1 MTISSLFVP
10 FGFLGVVT
18 ALFCPDLHISA
29 RAARW
34 IHMVR
39 RLDEEG
45 LRFADA
51 DGEALALEARVA
63 LKSLWRFKD
72 ARRNTSAAAATT
84 STFADAIALEH
95 ADPIA
100 AFKVD
105 PKVSTDR
112 VQPVF
117 EAYLDNRTGVLAPD
131 LLLRAGLDVN
141 DATPHNELGKAA
153 VIVDMFARC
162 YPALEFVYYRAHAKA
177 PRQPFDFPS
186 PLRQVLFFLSTPH
199 AVCSVAVTYERP
211 SPPRP
216 PRPPRHVRALSAQRD
231 LRPDRPSSRA
241 Q

>member
-1 MTISSLFVP
+1 
-10 FGFLGVVT
+10 
-18 ALFCPDLHISA
+18 
-29 RAARW
+29 
-34 IHMVR
+34 MVR

-63 LKSLWRFKD
+63 LKSLWRYPD
-72 ARRNTSAAAATT
+72 DRRNKAAAATT

-95 ADPIA
+95 ADPIL

-105 PKVSTDR
+105 PRVPFDR

-117 EAYLDNRTGVLAPD
+117 EAYLEHRTYVLAPD

-162 YPALEFVYYRAHAKA
+162 HPALEFVYYRAHAKA

-199 AVCSVAVTYERP
+199 AVRSVAVTYERP

-216 PRPPRHVRALSAQRD
+216 PPPA
-231 LRPDRPSSRA
+231 PSRA
-241 Q
+241 RAFGAA

>member
-1 MTISSLFVP
+1 
-10 FGFLGVVT
+10 
-18 ALFCPDLHISA
+18 
-29 RAARW
+29 
-34 IHMVR
+34 MVR

-51 DGEALALEARVA
+51 DGEALAPLEARVA
-63 LKSLWRFKD
+63 LKSLWRFPD
-72 ARRNTSAAAATT
+72 DRRNKSAAAATT

-95 ADPIA
+95 ADPIL

-105 PKVSTDR
+105 PRVPFDR

-117 EAYLDNRTGVLAPD
+117 EAYLDNRIGVLAPD

-162 YPALEFVYYRAHAKA
+162 HPALEFVYYRAHAKA

-186 PLRQVLFFLSTPH
+186 PLRQVLFFFIDTPRSLFRRCH
-199 AVCSVAVTYERP
+199 LRAPLP
-211 SPPRP
+211 SPPP
-216 PRPPRHVRALSAQRD
+216 PPAP
-231 LRPDRPSSRA
+231 SRA
-241 Q
+241 RAFGTA

>member
-1 MTISSLFVP
+1 
-10 FGFLGVVT
+10 
-18 ALFCPDLHISA
+18 
-29 RAARW
+29 
-34 IHMVR
+34 MVR

-63 LKSLWRFKD
+63 LKSLWRYPD
-72 ARRNTSAAAATT
+72 DRRNKAAAATT

-105 PKVSTDR
+105 PKVSPDR

-117 EAYLDNRTGVLAPD
+117 EAYLDNRIGVLAPD

-216 PRPPRHVRALSAQRD
+216 PPPA
-231 LRPDRPSSRA
+231 PSRA
-241 Q
+241 RAFGAA